1 MLRSTFLC
9 FVLLLFLVFP
19 VLTRMQAQPREELQR
34 LESMLH
40 AREQR
45 GVRDSLNVR
54 LMLDIAQEYRR
65 SNPERSLG
73 LARKAEGLAQTLGD
87 HAGLAMSFTSSGI
100 TYAQQGAWVRAL
112 NYFLKSLQLK
122 EELGDQHG
130 MAALLSNIGVVH
142 GRLDD
147 EDRAL
152 RYHQRAIRYFE
163 LADDSQGLAYTYNN
177 IGVIY
182 LDQGH
187 YDRAME
193 NLLASMKLKEAL
205 GDTPGLASTYLNI
218 GITCF
223 MRGMMDAALEN
234 YQQSAKLY
242 EGMRDRHGLAEAMQR
257 IAALHLREGN
267 AARAC
272 DIASRALRYARETNS
287 RVVERNVLKI
297 CSDARAVLGDHAA
310 ALRFHHQYT
319 ALKDSL
325 FNEDSS
331 KRINEMTANYE
342 FARRERS
349 DRENELLRKEQRI
362 REMELEQHATQLRQ
376 QQQNIELLNRDK
388 KINDLQLKEQEA
400 IVRAQRL
407 ETAEQK
413 NKIELLNTTQKL
425 LQRDRALK
433 DVELEKHAWLRNML
447 ILSSLLL
454 AVILLLF
461 ANRYRMKKRSA
472 QMLEERN
479 VKLQA
484 ANTAIREHEVMLQAQ
499 AEAIAQANEELKR
512 QNTLLEHLN
521 TEKNELMGILSHD
534 LRNPISTIRMLAEAI
549 GEEGRNHEY
558 VQRKAGQVADTAD
571 SLLVLAKNLLDIN
584 RLEAGRMQLDSA
596 PVDVTDIIQR
606 AAGNHRSWARTK
618 GIVLDVEVTEQEV
631 IAWGDDAA
639 IMQIVDN
646 LLSNAI
652 KYSNTGTHVH
662 LSIVADVD
670 SVRIIIEDEGPGFSA
685 GDLEKMY
692 RKFTRLSAQP
702 TAGEPSSGLGLSI
715 VRKLVD
721 SMHCDIS
728 CSSVE
733 GKGTRFIVTLPTDIV
748 MT

>member
-1 MLRSTFLC
+1 M
-9 FVLLLFLVFP
+9 
-19 VLTRMQAQPREELQR
+19 MQAQPQGEIQR
-34 LESMLH
+34 LESMLRN
-40 AREQR
+40 REQR
-45 GVRDSLNVR
+45 GMRDSLNVR

-65 SNPERSLG
+65 SDPEKAIA
-73 LARKAEGLAQTLGD
+73 LARKAEGLARALGD
-87 HAGLAMSFTSSGI
+87 NAGLAMSFTSSGI
-100 TYAQQGAWVRAL
+100 TCAQQGAWVRAL

-163 LADDSQGLAYTYNN
+163 LSNDSQGLAYTYNN

-187 YDRAME
+187 YDQAME

-205 GDTPGLASTYLNI
+205 GDTPGLASTSLNI

-223 MRGMMDAALEN
+223 MRGLMDAALEN
-234 YQQSAKLY
+234 YQRSAKLY
-242 EGMRDRHGLAEAMQR
+242 EGMGDRHGLAEVMQR
-257 IAALHLREGN
+257 IAALYLREGN
-267 AARAC
+267 AARAY
-272 DIASRALRYARETNS
+272 DIAARALRFARETNS

-319 ALKDSL
+319 GLKDSL

-362 REMELEQHATQLRQ
+362 KEMELEQHATQLRQ
-376 QQQNIELLNRDK
+376 QRQNIELLNRDK

-407 ETAEQK
+407 EAAEQK
-413 NKIELLNTTQKL
+413 NKIELLNTTQEL

-433 DVELEKHAWLRNML
+433 DVELEKQTWLRNML

-461 ANRYRMKKRSA
+461 ANRYRLKKRSA
-472 QMLEERN
+472 EMLEERN
-479 VKLQA
+479 LKLQA
-484 ANTAIREHEVMLQAQ
+484 ANTAIREHEVMLEAQ
-499 AEAIAQANEELKR
+499 AGKIAQANEELKR

-549 GEEGRNHEY
+549 GEEGRSPDY

-596 PVDVTDIIQR
+596 PVDVLDIIQR
-606 AAGNHRSWARTK
+606 AAENHRSWARTK
-618 GIVLDVEVTEQEV
+618 GIALEAEVAEQEAM
-631 IAWGDDAA
+631 AWGDDAA
-639 IMQIVDN
+639 VMQIVDN

-652 KYSNTGTHVH
+652 KYSNAGTHVH
-662 LSIVADVD
+662 LSLVADVA
-670 SVRIIIEDEGPGFSA
+670 SVRIIVEDEGPGFSA
-685 GDLEKMY
+685 EDLEKMY
-692 RKFTRLSAQP
+692 HKFTRLSAQP

-721 SMHCDIS
+721 SMQGDIHCES
-728 CSSVE
+728 RE
-733 GKGTRFIVTLPTDIV
+733 GKGTRFIVVLPAAAV
-748 MT
+748 VA